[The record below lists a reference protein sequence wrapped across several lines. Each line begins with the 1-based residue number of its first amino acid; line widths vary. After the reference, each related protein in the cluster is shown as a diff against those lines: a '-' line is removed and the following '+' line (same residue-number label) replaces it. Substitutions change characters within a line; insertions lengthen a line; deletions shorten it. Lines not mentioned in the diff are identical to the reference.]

1 MNLLVSDAGSGEA
14 EGQVNWRDIT
24 QGSTLGDY
32 TFSLGSGCYLA
43 VTTLYEQVDADHRAG
58 NATALSE
65 SMQSLAVGP
74 GECVEGQY
82 VAPDD
87 SSGFLP
93 GFGFPL
99 SIIAMLGA
107 MVVLQR
113 KPR

>member
-1 MNLLVSDAGSGEA
+1 MNLLVSDAATGDA

-24 QGSTLGDY
+24 SGSTLGEY
-32 TFSLGSGCYLA
+32 AFSLGPGCYLA

-58 NATALSE
+58 NATALGE

-74 GECVEGQY
+74 GECVDGQY
-82 VAPDD
+82 IAPETSD
-87 SSGFLP
+87 GFLP

-99 SIIAMLGA
+99 TIIAALGA
-107 MVVLQR
+107 LAFLQR